1 MKLTYRGT
9 SYESDIPKIDVTE
22 GEIGGKYRGQ
32 SWKYHYP
39 RHIPVPG
46 PSQQLKYRGVPLMK
60 GETTTASA
68 LAIDT
73 ITEQIGAKRRSESV
87 EGPTGK
93 NNIGPTHQANL
104 CRILDRRKQAA
115 MERGDRVLLE
125 QLENE
130 SQYLVCC

>member
-22 GEIGGKYRGQ
+22 GEVAGKYRGQ

-46 PSQQLKYRGVPLMK
+46 PPRQLKYRGVSLIK
-60 GETTTASA
+60 GEITTASA
-68 LAIDT
+68 MAINA
-73 ITEQIGAKRRSESV
+73 ITEQISAQRRTESV
-87 EGPTGK
+87 EGPALK
-93 NNIGPTHQANL
+93 NNIGPTHRANL

-115 MERGDRVLLE
+115 IERGDRVLLE

-130 SQYLVCC
+130 SQYLICC